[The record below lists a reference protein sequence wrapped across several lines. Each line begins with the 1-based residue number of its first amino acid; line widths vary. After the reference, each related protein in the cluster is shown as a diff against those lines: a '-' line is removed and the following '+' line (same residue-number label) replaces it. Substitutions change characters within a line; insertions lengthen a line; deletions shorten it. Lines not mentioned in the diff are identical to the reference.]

1 MELRKNI
8 PEEFKWNIGLFKTN
22 EEIEHVI
29 NLIEESTKEA
39 NKYYGKF
46 NDKEVF
52 FDYFYSNLDK
62 TILIQQLYF
71 YVSNNLS
78 VDGDNTEIKK
88 LIQRIEIVAT
98 KNEQAYS
105 FVSPQLSK
113 LSTKYLNELLLD
125 PRSKDI
131 ENIIKSLIIS
141 KKHSIDEKTSKV
153 VADLSMS
160 FSDTSSIFDILSDM
174 EIPFLDAVDSTGKH
188 YPVKE
193 PNYKEYISSKD
204 RVLRESAFN
213 SIMNG
218 YGNFN
223 KTLANLYIKD
233 IQSDN
238 AFVKLNKFKTLL
250 EKTLFDYVPKKVFE
264 NNIKFVTKNINLL
277 QDFVATTAKTSG
289 IENFSYFD
297 LFTDEKISGNITV
310 DQGKEIMLK
319 ALSVLGEEYV
329 SKVKQ
334 KLNDKSIDYLPN
346 KDKTSGAY
354 CSNCYNAKTLILLN
368 WVNDF
373 DSVSTLCHEMGH
385 CINAEYFNSAQPYF
399 KAEIP
404 IFSAEIASTV
414 NEILLNQ
421 YMLKNCNKT
430 EQTYYLK
437 EFLNQVRSTIF
448 RQTLFT
454 EFELYAHEQVEQEIP
469 ITHEELN
476 AKYYELNQKYYGSSC
491 VLPENLKYEWSRIPH
506 FYRPYYVFSYSTGLI
521 TAISIAQK
529 LLTEKDFKDKYIY
542 FLKNGSN
549 KKPVDILKEI
559 GIDLTTNKPYEDA
572 FKFVKLQLEKYRS
585 LCK

>member
-1 MELRKNI
+1 MQLRNEI
-8 PEEFKWNIGLFKTN
+8 PEEFKWDIGLFKTE
-22 EEIEHVI
+22 EEINVAL
-29 NLIEESTKEA
+29 NAIEESTNEA
-39 NKYYGKF
+39 KKFYGKF
-46 NDKEVF
+46 NDKDMF
-52 FDYFYSNLDK
+52 FDYFYSNLNK

-71 YVSNNLS
+71 YVSNMQS
-78 VDGDNTEIKK
+78 IDGSNTTIKK
-88 LIQRIEIVAT
+88 LIQRIEILAT

-105 FVSPQLSK
+105 YVEPQLMK

-125 PRSKDI
+125 PRSKDV
-131 ENIIKSLIIS
+131 ENIIKNLIEN
-141 KKHSIDEKTSKV
+141 KKHTIDEKTSKV

-160 FSDTSSIFDILSDM
+160 LSDTGSVFDILSDM
-174 EIPFLDAVDSTGKH
+174 EIPFADAVDSNGTSH
-188 YPVKE
+188 PVKE
-193 PNYKEYISSKD
+193 PTYKQYISSTD
-204 RVLRESAFN
+204 RELRKTAFN

-223 KTLANLYIKD
+223 QTLANLYIKD

-238 AFVKLNKFKTLL
+238 TFVKLYKFKTKL
-250 EKTLFDYVPKKVFE
+250 EKALFNYVPKVVFD

-277 QDFVATTAKTSG
+277 QDFVSTLAKASKL
-289 IENFSYFD
+289 ENFSYYD
-297 LFTDEKISGNITV
+297 LFVDEKNSGDLSIE
-310 DQGKEIMLK
+310 QGKQIMLN
-319 ALSVLGEEYV
+319 ALAPLGEEYLN
-329 SKVKQ
+329 KVKQ
-334 KLNDKSIDYLPN
+334 KLDDKSIDYLPN
-346 KDKTSGAY
+346 KNKTSGAY

-385 CINAEYFNSAQPYF
+385 CINAEYFNSAQPYY
-399 KAEIP
+399 KADIP
-404 IFSAEIASTV
+404 IFTAEIASTV

-421 YMLKNCNKT
+421 YMLKTCNKS

-454 EFELYAHEQVEQEIP
+454 EFELYAHESIENEIP

-476 AKYYELNQKYYGSSC
+476 QKYYELNQKYYGTSC
-491 VLPENLKYEWSRIPH
+491 ILPENLKYEWSRIPH

-529 LLTEKDFKDKYIY
+529 LLTENDFKEKYIH

-549 KKPVDILKEI
+549 KKPIDILKEI
-559 GIDLTTNKPYEDA
+559 GIDLTTQKPYVDA
-572 FKFVKLQLEKYRS
+572 FNFIKEQLKKYKS

>member
-1 MELRKNI
+1 MKLRKDI
-8 PEEFKWNIGLFKTN
+8 PEEYKWDIELFKTN
-22 EEIEHVI
+22 EEIEKVL
-29 NLIEESTKEA
+29 NLIEESTNEA
-39 NKYYGKF
+39 QKYYGKF
-46 NDKEVF
+46 KDKEMF
-52 FDYFYSNLDK
+52 FDYFHSNVDR

-88 LIQRIEIVAT
+88 LIQRIEILAT

-105 FVSPQLSK
+105 FVGPQLSK
-113 LSTKYLNELLLD
+113 LPIKYLNELLLD

-131 ENIIKSLIIS
+131 ENIIKNLIIS
-141 KKHSIDEKTSKV
+141 KNHIIDEKTSKV

-160 FSDTSSIFDILSDM
+160 FADSSSVFDILSDM
-174 EIPFLDAVDSTGKH
+174 EIPFEDALDSTGKH
-188 YPVKE
+188 HPVKE
-193 PNYKEYISSKD
+193 PNYKEYVSSKD
-204 RVLRESAFN
+204 RTLRESAFN

-218 YGNFN
+218 YGKFN

-238 AFVKLNKFKTLL
+238 AFAKLSNFKTLL
-250 EKTLFDYVPKKVFE
+250 NKTLFDYVPEKVFR
-264 NNIKFVTKNINLL
+264 NNIKFVTNNIPLL
-277 QDFVATTAKTSG
+277 QEFVTITNKNSG
-289 IENFSYFD
+289 LKNFAYYD
-297 LFTDEKISGNITV
+297 LFLDEKISGDINIA
-310 DQGKEIMLK
+310 QGKEIMLN
-319 ALSVLGEEYV
+319 ALSVLGKEYI

-354 CSNCYNAKTLILLN
+354 CSNCYKTKTLILLN
-368 WVNDF
+368 WVNNF

-385 CINAEYFNSAQPYF
+385 CINAEYFNANQPYY

-421 YMLKNCNKT
+421 YMLSTCPKN
-430 EQTYYLK
+430 EQAYYLK

-448 RQTLFT
+448 RQTMFT
-454 EFELYAHEQVEQEIP
+454 EFELYAHEQIEQEIP

-506 FYRPYYVFSYSTGLI
+506 FYRPYYVFAYSTGLI

-542 FLKNGSN
+542 FLKNGSD
-549 KKPVDILKEI
+549 KKPVKILKEI

-572 FKFVKLQLEKYRS
+572 FKFIKEQLEKYKS